1 MATHTTSPSVKS
13 HSPSGRG
20 IPPAIK
26 KRLDEFRTPKEA
38 SIPTAIKEPIES
50 ALLVALQQLR
60 AANDAQAMQ
69 VATGKAIR
77 AATML
82 KRACSALVEGGKA

>member
-1 MATHTTSPSVKS
+1 MATHTTSPTISYR
-13 HSPSGRG
+13 PSGRG
-20 IPPAIK
+20 IPPAIREQLK
-26 KRLDEFRTPKEA
+26 ALRTPKENRISPA
-38 SIPTAIKEPIES
+38 VKEPIES

-60 AANDAQAMQ
+60 AANDARAMQ

-77 AATML
+77 AATMM

>member
-1 MATHTTSPSVKS
+1 MATYTTSPTISYR
-13 HSPSGRG
+13 PSGRG
-20 IPPAIK
+20 IPPAIREQLK
-26 KRLDEFRTPKEA
+26 ALRTPKENRI
-38 SIPTAIKEPIES
+38 SPAIKEPIES
-50 ALLVALQQLR
+50 ALLVALQQVR

>member
-1 MATHTTSPSVKS
+1 MATYTTSPTISYR
-13 HSPSGRG
+13 PSGRG
-20 IPPAIK
+20 IPPAIREQLK
-26 KRLDEFRTPKEA
+26 AFRTPKEA
-38 SIPTAIKEPIES
+38 VITAAIKEPIES
-50 ALLVALQQLR
+50 ALLVALQQVR
-60 AANDAQAMQ
+60 AANDAQAMK

>member
-1 MATHTTSPSVKS
+1 MATHTTSPTISYR
-13 HSPSGRG
+13 PSGRG

-77 AATML
+77 AATMM

>member
-60 AANDAQAMQ
+60 AANDPQAMQ

>member
-1 MATHTTSPSVKS
+1 MATHTTSPTISYR
-13 HSPSGRG
+13 PSGRG
-20 IPPAIK
+20 IPPAIREQLK
-26 KRLDEFRTPKEA
+26 AFRTPKENRISPA
-38 SIPTAIKEPIES
+38 VKEPIES
-50 ALLVALQQLR
+50 ALLVALQHLR

>member
-77 AATML
+77 AATMM

>member
-1 MATHTTSPSVKS
+1 MATHTTSPTISYR
-13 HSPSGRG
+13 PSGRG
-20 IPPAIK
+20 IPPAIREQLK
-26 KRLDEFRTPKEA
+26 AFRTPKEA
-38 SIPTAIKEPIES
+38 VITAAIKEPIES
-50 ALLVALQQLR
+50 ALLVALQQVR

>member
-26 KRLDEFRTPKEA
+26 KRLDEFRTPKENRISPA
-38 SIPTAIKEPIES
+38 VKEPIES

-60 AANDAQAMQ
+60 AANDPQALQ

-77 AATML
+77 AATMM